1 MRYNNMSMTSE
12 KTIKLNMDQVIQALA
27 DYMYDEGMIDE
38 FETNGTMVYELNNDA
53 SVTVKLRFDSPTMQ

>member
-1 MRYNNMSMTSE
+1 VRYKNMSAIAE

-27 DYMYDEGMIDE
+27 DYMYDEGMIDD

-53 SVTVKLRFDSPTMQ
+53 SVTVKLKFDKPTMQ

>member
-1 MRYNNMSMTSE
+1 MSAIAE

-27 DYMYDEGMIDE
+27 DYMHDEGMIDD

-53 SVTVKLRFDSPTMQ
+53 SVTVKLKFDKPTMQ

>member
-1 MRYNNMSMTSE
+1 MSAIAE

-27 DYMYDEGMIDE
+27 DYMYDEGMIDD

-53 SVTVKLRFDSPTMQ
+53 SVTVKLKFDKPTMQ

>member
-1 MRYNNMSMTSE
+1 MSAIAE

-27 DYMYDEGMIDE
+27 DYMYDEGMIND

-53 SVTVKLRFDSPTMQ
+53 SVTVKLKFDKPTMQ